1 VKKYFESFRTRGS
14 GTSGV
19 LASVCFLLFGAAC
32 GSSKPPPPAKAPD
45 PAPATDAK
53 EQDPPAEADPPKKE
67 EAASGK
73 LPTEC
78 VMKDGVCTVG
88 KDFAKRLCQSTYVNV
103 ALALFARGTPWQ
115 RGYLTR
121 KTEAW
126 NAEGGASV
134 AGFVEFDEEVLILSS
149 RMPPKG
155 GMVVSGTGGY
165 QTLRWDGS
173 CVTLQAEEVTFK
185 RPPAPKYPRLEWRWL
200 EDPMREAL
208 RKDSKVDE
216 AYLAQRKECKG
227 VTTGDVSKKCVVAD
241 QKLVDAIV
249 EHVSNGGDVA
259 APQKLP

>member
-1 VKKYFESFRTRGS
+1 M
-14 GTSGV
+14 
-19 LASVCFLLFGAAC
+19 LALSLAVAC
-32 GSSKPPPPAKAPD
+32 GSSTPPAPPKAPD
-45 PAPATDAK
+45 PPAS
-53 EQDPPAEADPPKKE
+53 ADPPKE
-67 EAASGK
+67 DPPAAEAAAPDKADPPSK
-73 LPTEC
+73 IPTEC

-103 ALALFARGTPWQ
+103 ALAMFARGTPWQ

-121 KTEAW
+121 KTQEW

-155 GMVVSGTGGY
+155 CMVVSGTGGY

-185 RPPAPKYPRLEWRWL
+185 RPPAPKYPRIEWRWL
-200 EDPMREAL
+200 EDGMREAL
-208 RKDSKVDE
+208 RKDPKVDE

-227 VTTGDVSKKCVVAD
+227 VTSGEVSKKCVTAD

-249 EHVSNGGDVA
+249 YHVSNEGGLPEPA
-259 APQKLP
+259 KLP

>member
-1 VKKYFESFRTRGS
+1 VRPLFLFIPVLVA
-14 GTSGV
+14 GV
-19 LASVCFLLFGAAC
+19 GC
-32 GSSKPPPPAKAPD
+32 GSTPPPPAKAPD
-45 PAPATDAK
+45 PPSSKAESSEK
-53 EQDPPAEADPPKKE
+53 EKDPPAETAAPAADAPAKIP
-67 EAASGK
+67 S
-73 LPTEC
+73 EC

-103 ALALFARGTPWQ
+103 ALAMFAKGTPWQ

-134 AGFVEFDEEVLILSS
+134 AGWVEFDEEVLVLTS

-173 CVTLQAEEVTFK
+173 CVTLQSEEVTFK
-185 RPPAPKYPRLEWRWL
+185 RPPQPKYPRLEWRWL
-200 EDPMREAL
+200 EDGMRDAL

-227 VTTGDVSKKCVVAD
+227 VTSGEVSKKCVTAD

-249 EHVSNGGDVA
+249 SHVSNEGGLPEPA
-259 APQKLP
+259 KLP

>member
-1 VKKYFESFRTRGS
+1 VRNHPSF
-14 GTSGV
+14 
-19 LASVCFLLFGAAC
+19 ASVVLFVVAC
-32 GSSKPPPPAKAPD
+32 GGASKPAPQAKAPD
-45 PAPATDAK
+45 PPPAGEAKKSDPPPETDAPAA
-53 EQDPPAEADPPKKE
+53 AESSSKIP
-67 EAASGK
+67 S
-73 LPTEC
+73 EC

-88 KDFAKRLCQSTYVNV
+88 KDFAKRVCQSTYVNV
-103 ALALFARGTPWQ
+103 ALAMFAKGTPWQ

-173 CVTLQAEEVTFK
+173 CVTLQSEEVTFK
-185 RPPAPKYPRLEWRWL
+185 RPPAPKYPRIEWRWL
-200 EDPMREAL
+200 EDGMRDAL
-208 RKDSKVDE
+208 RKDPKVDA

-227 VTTGDVSKKCVVAD
+227 VTTGDVSKKCVTAD

-249 EHVSNGGDVA
+249 EHIEDGGEVA
-259 APQKLP
+259 APAKLP